1 MVNLNRWAG
10 MALLGASFAPG
21 SVWAQPALTTIQ
33 DILYRADGTRF
44 SGTMFITYSS
54 FQAGDTSNIATA
66 NLTLPIVNGA
76 LSVQLAPTTTASAGA
91 QYNVLYN
98 SDGVNQFTQVWA
110 VPPSAVTLRI
120 RDVLVSTGTVVGP
133 LPVTAPIQ
141 ISDVVGLQNALAL
154 TVMKGVGF
162 ALGRTAVI
170 NTAGQVDAAAGNLS
184 DCMRV
189 DGSSGPCGSS
199 GGGVLPSFSDG
210 EVPAGTVNGANTA
223 FTLAFAPSPVASLEL
238 YVNGL
243 RMEAGTDYQVLG
255 KALTFLTVSTPQ
267 TGDLLL
273 ASYRYANPSNPLSTL
288 ASPQVVCSSVG
299 SSTSGTT
306 QISLGTC
313 TLPAGLLS
321 TGDRIEVRYQYGHVG
336 SAAGFTGEV
345 HIGGTT
351 VVSRSAAATETEFVG
366 HTDFGTYS
374 GAQLWDTQSWGSTV
388 VAFAAAAGAAAID
401 ITQALTVDFRGEMAA
416 AGSDSV
422 VMRNFTV
429 VRYPAQTNP

>member
-1 MVNLNRWAG
+1 MH
-10 MALLGASFAPG
+10 GA
-21 SVWAQPALTTIQ
+21 
-33 DILYRADGTRF
+33 
-44 SGTMFITYSS
+44 
-54 FQAGDTSNIATA
+54 
-66 NLTLPIVNGA
+66 
-76 LSVQLAPTTTASAGA
+76 
-91 QYNVLYN
+91 
-98 SDGVNQFTQVWA
+98 
-110 VPPSAVTLRI
+110 
-120 RDVLVSTGTVVGP
+120 
-133 LPVTAPIQ
+133 
-141 ISDVVGLQNALAL
+141 
-154 TVMKGVGF
+154 GF

-170 NTAGQVDAAAGNLS
+170 NTAGQIDAAAGNLS

-189 DGSSGPCGSS
+189 DGSSGPCGGSG

-210 EVPAGTVNGANTA
+210 EVPVGTVNGANTA
-223 FTLAFAPSPVASLEL
+223 FTLAFAPSPAASLEL
-238 YVNGL
+238 YLNGL
-243 RMEAGTDYQVLG
+243 RMEAGTDYQIVG
-255 KALTFLTVSTPQ
+255 NALTFLTVSTPQ

-313 TLPAGLLS
+313 TLPAGLLNI
-321 TGDRIEVRYQYGHVG
+321 GDRIEARFQYSHLG

-345 HIGGTT
+345 HMGGTT

-366 HTDFGTYS
+366 RTDFGTYS
-374 GAQLWDTQSWGSTV
+374 GAQLWNTQSWGSTT
-388 VAFAAAAGAAAID
+388 VAFAAAAGAASID
-401 ITQALTVDFRGEMAA
+401 ITQALTIDFRGQMAS